1 MAKQYKKLQN
11 KVYPKKKADDSKP
24 QEKIGKDYLLLG
36 IIAFMIV
43 ITLAG
48 WEYLTS
54 LNRWM
59 YVLLTFSLSMTYV
72 FRHAK
77 ISENAKIYVNRAS
90 RASMGLAIAMFLLEL
105 YNKYAN

>member
-72 FRHAK
+72 FRNAK

-90 RASMGLAIAMFLLEL
+90 LASMGLAIAMFLLEL